1 MQTGFE
7 AMLEILSNAIR
18 GLLAAV
24 AQLEDDAP
32 ERAVL
37 GAIAERGEFRP
48 SEDEALGFWFA
59 RFLTVRQSLWDLI
72 GDAQTAVGKPLHAVD
87 ERGELRFLVIGY
99 AAACLLVRID
109 RLLLFELAEHTLVQR
124 KLNEAFPEYRIPRK
138 QYTRIFSE
146 FVDPID
152 ALALRD
158 AMLFVDEQREQLAQM
173 SNDPHVGSIIERLP
187 ELETSLDPSK
197 RAHLKRTSEY
207 LSHSVRRRS
216 VVSVERLLAGVLEG
230 FGRAASEFCEREHKA
245 VTDEIREELGSF
257 LLPGDVIVTRHR
269 VALTNL
275 FFPGFWPHAALYV
288 GTAEQ
293 RRNLGI
299 EVDSDRR
306 QRWQGN
312 VCVLE
317 ALKDGVRLRPL
328 SETLAVDCFVVLRP
342 KIAAAGIRKAVERAV
357 QHEGKPYNFDF
368 NFFSSDRVVC
378 TEVVYRAYDGLE
390 DIVFPLKERGGRKT
404 LSAEDLIDY
413 ALDSGHFAPVALFG
427 TDRKAGPVRYRDL
440 RAPLIASYRQ
450 T

>member
-1 MQTGFE
+1 
-7 AMLEILSNAIR
+7 MLETLSDSLR
-18 GLLAAV
+18 GLIEAV
-24 AQLEDDAP
+24 SQLQDDAP
-32 ERAVL
+32 QPDEL
-37 GAIAERGEFRP
+37 EAIARRGEFRP

-59 RFLTVRQSLWDLI
+59 RFLTVRQNLWELI
-72 GDAQTAVGKPLHAVD
+72 EAAQNDVGKPLHSID
-87 ERGELRFLVIGY
+87 EEGELRYLVIGY

-158 AMLFVDEQREQLAQM
+158 AMQFVDERRTRLAQM
-173 SNDPHVGSIIERLP
+173 SKDPYVGSIVGRLP
-187 ELETSLDPSK
+187 ELESSLDPSK
-197 RAHLKRTSEY
+197 RAHLRHTSEY
-207 LSHSVRRRS
+207 LSHSVRRRG

-230 FGRAASEFCEREHKA
+230 FGRAASEFCDRENKA
-245 VTDEIREELGSF
+245 VTSELREELGQF
-257 LLPGDVIVTRHR
+257 LLPGDVIVTRHAR
-269 VALTNL
+269 ALTNL

-288 GTAEQ
+288 GTPGQ
-293 RRNLGI
+293 RRSLGI
-299 EVDSDRR
+299 DVDPDRL

-328 SETLAVDCFVVLRP
+328 SETLAVDSFVVLRP
-342 KIAAAGIRKAVERAV
+342 KLAATGIREAIERAV
-357 QHEGKPYNFDF
+357 RHEGKPYNFDF

-390 DIVFPLKERGGRKT
+390 DIAFPLMERGGRKT
-404 LSAEDLIDY
+404 LSAEDLLDY
-413 ALDSGHFAPVALFG
+413 ALDSGRFAPVALFG
-427 TDRKAGPVRYRDL
+427 TDGDSGPIRYREL
-440 RAPLIASYRQ
+440 REPVLASYRQ

>member
-1 MQTGFE
+1 
-7 AMLEILSNAIR
+7 MLEALSHSIR
-18 GLLAAV
+18 GLLLAV
-24 AQLEDDAP
+24 EQLEDDAP
-32 ERAVL
+32 ARNEL
-37 GAIAERGEFRP
+37 GAIAERGDFRP

-59 RFLTVRQSLWDLI
+59 RFLTVRQHLWDLI
-72 GDAQTAVGKPLHAVD
+72 EAAQNAVGKPLHAIGEED
-87 ERGELRFLVIGY
+87 ELRYLVVGY

-158 AMLFVDEQREQLAQM
+158 AMLFVDRQREQLARM
-173 SNDPHVGSIIERLP
+173 VNDPYVGRVIERLP
-187 ELETSLDPSK
+187 ELEASLDPSK
-197 RAHLKRTSEY
+197 RAHLKHTSEY
-207 LSHSVRRRS
+207 LSHSVRRRG

-230 FGRAASEFCEREHKA
+230 FGRAASEFCDRENKA
-245 VTDEIREELGSF
+245 VTHEVREELGEF
-257 LLPGDVIVTRHR
+257 LMPGDVIVTRHAR
-269 VALTNL
+269 ALTNL

-293 RRNLGI
+293 RQGLG
-299 EVDSDRR
+299 VDVDPDRR

-312 VCVLE
+312 ICVLE

-328 SETLAVDCFVVLRP
+328 SETLAVDSFVVLRP
-342 KIAAAGIRKAVERAV
+342 KLARASIREAVERAV
-357 QHEGKPYNFDF
+357 RHEGKPYNFDF

-390 DIVFPLKERGGRKT
+390 DIVFPLRERGGRKT
-404 LSAEDLIDY
+404 LSAEDLLDY

-427 TDRKAGPVRYRDL
+427 TSKDGGPVRYEAL
-440 RAPLIASYRQ
+440 REPLIASYRQ
-450 T
+450 A

>member
-1 MQTGFE
+1 
-7 AMLEILSNAIR
+7 MLETLSESIR
-18 GLLAAV
+18 GLIEAV
-24 AQLEDDAP
+24 SRLEDDAP
-32 ERAVL
+32 RRSELA
-37 GAIAERGEFRP
+37 AIAGRGEFRP
-48 SEDEALGFWFA
+48 SEDEAIGFWFA
-59 RFLTVRQSLWDLI
+59 RFLTVRQNLWGLI
-72 GDAQTAVGKPLHAVD
+72 EDARNAVGKPMRAID
-87 ERGELRFLVIGY
+87 EQAELRYLVIGY

-109 RLLLFELAEHTLVQR
+109 RLLLFELAEHSLVQR

-152 ALALRD
+152 ARALRD
-158 AMLFVDEQREQLAQM
+158 AMQFVDERRPQLAQLRL
-173 SNDPHVGSIIERLP
+173 DPHVGSIVQRLP

-230 FGRAASEFCEREHKA
+230 FGRAASEFCDRDNKA
-245 VTDEIREELGSF
+245 VTDEIREELGEF
-257 LLPGDVIVTRHR
+257 LQPGDVIVTRHAR
-269 VALTNL
+269 ALTNL

-288 GTAEQ
+288 GTPEQ
-293 RRNLGI
+293 RQGLGI
-299 EVDSDRR
+299 DVDPDRL

-312 VCVLE
+312 ICVLE

-328 SETLAVDCFVVLRP
+328 SETLAVDSLVVLRP
-342 KIAAAGIRKAVERAV
+342 EITAAGIREAIGRAL

-390 DIVFPLKERGGRKT
+390 DIVIPLKERGGRKT
-404 LSAEDLIDY
+404 LSAEDLLDY
-413 ALDSGHFAPVALFG
+413 ALDSGRFTPVALFG
-427 TDRKAGPVRYRDL
+427 TRKDRKPIRYQAL
-440 RAPLIASYRQ
+440 REPLIASYRHG
-450 T
+450 